1 MTDKLIQRF
10 KDAKKVAPFKGRK
23 DLLAILYR
31 SVVLG
36 EVTESEAFAI
46 LG

>member
-1 MTDKLIQRF
+1 MTDKLAQRF
-10 KDAKKVAPFKGRK
+10 RDAKKVAPFKGRK

-31 SVVLG
+31 QVIIG
-36 EVTESEAFAI
+36 TVTESEAFAI